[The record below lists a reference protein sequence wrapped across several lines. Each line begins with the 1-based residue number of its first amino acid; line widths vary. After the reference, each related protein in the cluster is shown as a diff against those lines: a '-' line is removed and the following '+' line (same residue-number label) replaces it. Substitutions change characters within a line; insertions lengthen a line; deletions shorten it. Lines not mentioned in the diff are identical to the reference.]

1 MPYYYTFI
9 EKDQAI
15 EVYLYFEEVIV
26 YTFGYIANLLSSGR
40 CRREVARYMS
50 SNTDHV
56 RTPTDP
62 AASTSNWTRRL
73 LIALTIVAWIA
84 IGCFVIFVIW
94 LVGESFILVLIGG
107 LLAYIMYPFVLL
119 FQRVMPRPLAVLLVY
134 LILLIGL
141 SVLVYLVGV
150 SFVQQLAALVTIV
163 TQLLSPAGQLHI
175 QPFLDVLQQI
185 GISKEL
191 FTGFGG
197 LLITQMRGVLSGAL
211 PFVGGIFTWIIF
223 AITITTLS
231 VYFILDGSRIVNWL
245 RVRTPLKYRD
255 TIGFLITT
263 GDRAVGGYFRGL
275 LLLALVAGFGAGVIL
290 RFAGSPFFVL
300 LGVLSFA
307 LFFIPMIGGFVA
319 GLLCILLTL
328 PQGWET
334 ALIVGICIIV
344 LQVVI
349 LGSILEPRIFNN
361 TVGVHPIIIIFAIF
375 AGIERFGI
383 LGALLAVPVAGVTQE
398 IVIAYWKRYQTKNA
412 DQFPS
417 EAPQAVQPELEAEKL
432 TKTLSEN

>member
-1 MPYYYTFI
+1 
-9 EKDQAI
+9 
-15 EVYLYFEEVIV
+15 
-26 YTFGYIANLLSSGR
+26 
-40 CRREVARYMS
+40 MS
-50 SNTDHV
+50 SNIDLEHMS
-56 RTPTDP
+56 TDP
-62 AASTSNWTRRL
+62 PVSNSIWTRRL

-84 IGCFVIFVIW
+84 IVCFVFFLIW

-107 LLAYIMYPFVLL
+107 LLAYIIYPFVLL
-119 FQRVMPRPLAVLLVY
+119 FQRIMPRPLAIFLVYLVLLVA
-134 LILLIGL
+134 LT
-141 SVLVYLVGV
+141 VLVYLVGV
-150 SFVQQLAALVTIV
+150 SFVQQLAALIAIITH
-163 TQLLSPAGQLHI
+163 LLSPAGQL
-175 QPFLDVLQQI
+175 QVRPLLDVLQQL
-185 GISKEL
+185 GISKEV
-191 FTGFGG
+191 FTGFGSVVIVQ
-197 LLITQMRGVLSGAL
+197 LRSLLSGAL
-211 PFVGGIFTWIIF
+211 PFVGGVFTWIIF
-223 AITITTLS
+223 AITIATLS
-231 VYFILDGSRIVNWL
+231 VYFILDGSRILKWL

-255 TIGFLITT
+255 AIGFLVTT
-263 GDRAVGGYFRGL
+263 GDKAVGGYFRGL
-275 LLLALVAGFGAGVIL
+275 LILAIVAGFGAGVIL
-290 RFAGSPFFVL
+290 KFAGSPFFVL

-319 GLLCILLTL
+319 GLLCIIITL
-328 PQGWET
+328 PMGWET
-334 ALIVGICIIV
+334 ALIVGVCIIV

-417 EAPQAVQPELEAEKL
+417 EMPQAVQPELEAEKL

>member
-1 MPYYYTFI
+1 
-9 EKDQAI
+9 
-15 EVYLYFEEVIV
+15 
-26 YTFGYIANLLSSGR
+26 
-40 CRREVARYMS
+40 MS
-50 SNTDHV
+50 SNTDLEHM
-56 RTPTDP
+56 PTDP
-62 AASTSNWTRRL
+62 PVSNSIWTRRL

-84 IGCFVIFVIW
+84 IICFVFFLIW

-107 LLAYIMYPFVLL
+107 LLAYIIYPFVLL
-119 FQRVMPRPLAVLLVY
+119 FQRIMPRPLAVVLVY
-134 LILLIGL
+134 LILLIAL

-150 SFVQQLAALVTIV
+150 SFVQQLAALITII
-163 TQLLSPAGQLHI
+163 THLLSPAGQL
-175 QPFLDVLQQI
+175 QLRPFLDVLQQI
-185 GISKEL
+185 GISKEV
-191 FTGFGG
+191 FTGFGSVLIGQLHG
-197 LLITQMRGVLSGAL
+197 LLSGAL

-223 AITITTLS
+223 AITIATLS
-231 VYFILDGSRIVNWL
+231 VYFILDGSRIINWL

-255 TIGFLITT
+255 TIGFLVSTS
-263 GDRAVGGYFRGL
+263 DRAVGGYFRGL
-275 LLLALVAGFGAGVIL
+275 LILAIVAGCGAGVIL
-290 RFAGSPFFVL
+290 KFAGSPFFVL

-319 GLLCILLTL
+319 GLLCIIITL
-328 PQGWET
+328 PLGWET
-334 ALIVGICIIV
+334 ALIVGVCIIV

-412 DQFPS
+412 DQFPT
-417 EAPQAVQPELEAEKL
+417 EMPQAVQPELEAEKL
-432 TKTLSEN
+432 TKTLSES

>member
-1 MPYYYTFI
+1 
-9 EKDQAI
+9 
-15 EVYLYFEEVIV
+15 
-26 YTFGYIANLLSSGR
+26 
-40 CRREVARYMS
+40 MS
-50 SNTDHV
+50 SNTDLEHM
-56 RTPTDP
+56 PTDP
-62 AASTSNWTRRL
+62 QVSNSIWTRRL

-84 IGCFVIFVIW
+84 IICFVFFLIW

-107 LLAYIMYPFVLL
+107 LLAYIIYPFVLL
-119 FQRVMPRPLAVLLVY
+119 FQRIMPRPLAVVLVY
-134 LILLIGL
+134 LILLIAL

-150 SFVQQLAALVTIV
+150 SFVQQLAALITII
-163 TQLLSPAGQLHI
+163 THLLSPAGQL
-175 QPFLDVLQQI
+175 QLRPFLDVLQQI
-185 GISKEL
+185 GISKEV
-191 FTGFGG
+191 FTGFGSVLIVQLHG
-197 LLITQMRGVLSGAL
+197 LLSGAL

-223 AITITTLS
+223 AITIATLS
-231 VYFILDGSRIVNWL
+231 VYFILDGSRIINWL

-255 TIGFLITT
+255 TIGFLVST
-263 GDRAVGGYFRGL
+263 GDSAVGGYFRGL
-275 LLLALVAGFGAGVIL
+275 LILAIVAGCGAGVIL
-290 RFAGSPFFVL
+290 KFAGSPFFVL

-319 GLLCILLTL
+319 GLLCIIITL
-328 PQGWET
+328 PLGWET
-334 ALIVGICIIV
+334 ALIVGVCIII

-398 IVIAYWKRYQTKNA
+398 IVIAFWKRYQTKNA
-412 DQFPS
+412 DQFPE